1 MKKIIF
7 NLSAIVILFAASS
20 AFAQDLQIIVHE
32 TFKYDTASVQTDID
46 FHFEAINVS
55 SDTQTVFLV
64 RTVNNLPFPEPQWT
78 SSLCF
83 GELCFPPD
91 FDSVATTIAQNPP
104 IAPNDT
110 LFASVHVFPQSG
122 IGTAYVQV
130 QIGTFAHP
138 NDRTTL
144 DFIATTDPSVNVDEE
159 INLNHYSLA
168 QNYPN
173 PFNPSTK
180 IEYRVNEAGFVLL
193 EVYNILGVK
202 VATLIN
208 EYVPAGNYITNFVA
222 SDLASGVYI
231 YKLSVNNFT
240 QTKKMI
246 LEK

>member
-1 MKKIIF
+1 
-7 NLSAIVILFAASS
+7 
-20 AFAQDLQIIVHE
+20 
-32 TFKYDTASVQTDID
+32 
-46 FHFEAINVS
+46 
-55 SDTQTVFLV
+55 
-64 RTVNNLPFPEPQWT
+64 LPFPEPQWS

-91 FDSVATTIAQNPP
+91 IDSVATIGGANPP
-104 IAPNDT
+104 LAPNDT
-110 LFASVHVFPQSG
+110 LFASVHVYPQSG
-122 IGTAYVQV
+122 IGTAHVQV
-130 QIGTFAHP
+130 QLGTFAHP
-138 NDRTTL
+138 NDRFTI

-159 INLNHYSLA
+159 INLNDYSLA

-180 IEYRVNEAGFVLL
+180 IEYSVKEAGFVSL

-208 EYVPAGNYITNFVA
+208 EYLPAGNYVVDFIA

-231 YKLSVNNFT
+231 YNLSIDNFT
-240 QTKKMI
+240 QTRKMI